1 MIFECAMTEPCS
13 PNTRLVSQGVLM
25 ALFILTIPS
34 RSLVNVFLNSFNSNK
49 KKVMEVLIQLNQYS
63 RAADD
68 QCLAGYNVS
77 RHVSWAW
84 ILQQV
89 FGGMF
94 TTSQTDVITAF
105 CQFLLFDAKESLL
118 SKQEMSVL
126 KNNKIKIKICKICK
140 KKADLATEIF
150 KTRSRIN
157 EIINK

>member
-1 MIFECAMTEPCS
+1 
-13 PNTRLVSQGVLM
+13 
-25 ALFILTIPS
+25 
-34 RSLVNVFLNSFNSNK
+34 
-49 KKVMEVLIQLNQYS
+49 MEVLIQLNQYS

-140 KKADLATEIF
+140 
-150 KTRSRIN
+150 
-157 EIINK
+157 